1 MTSEIDTAV
10 ADMLSMPVPSWP
22 KALPVTERPLSLGEI
37 GEQGWNALTGDL
49 PLPVMVL
56 KETALDHNISLMSE
70 FCADQGL
77 DLAPHGKTTMSPQIV
92 LRQLDAGAW
101 GVTAA
106 TATQARIFHEFGVK
120 RIIIANQL
128 LDPAGVRWAAAAL
141 RADPALSL
149 TCLVDSVAGVRRLT
163 ELLGGAASM
172 PVLLEL
178 GVQGQRTGCRSSQ
191 DVRAVVEAVDR
202 SPALHLV
209 GIETFEGVIGA
220 DHDPATV
227 EEVDQHLTWV
237 RDVAERLMQE
247 NAFAVDEEVV
257 VTAGGSIYPDRVAA
271 VLGAAWDPPQSTRR
285 VLRSGCYVTHDHGL
299 YEEGSPFGRHATGVR
314 LQPAL
319 EVWGVVLS
327 HPESDLAIVGFGRRD
342 VPYDAGLPIP
352 FGIRSGGD
360 HGRPTSEV
368 QVVQLNDQHAF
379 VRDLGGELQV
389 GDLLGCGISHPC
401 TAFDKWGLIPV
412 VNDDYAV
419 TAAVRTYF

>member
-1 MTSEIDTAV
+1 MTSAIDTAV
-10 ADMLSMPVPSWP
+10 ADMLAEPVPAWT
-22 KALPVTERPLSLGEI
+22 KALPATGGSLPLGQV
-37 GEQGWNALTGDL
+37 GQQGWNALTGDL

-56 KETALDHNISLMSE
+56 KEPALDHNISLMSG
-70 FCADQGL
+70 FCAEHGL

-92 LRQLDAGAW
+92 QRQLEAGAW

-106 TATQARIFHEFGVK
+106 TATQARIFHEFGSK

-128 LDPAGVRWAAAAL
+128 LDPAGVRWATAAL

-149 TCLVDSVAGVRRLT
+149 TCLVDSVPGVRRLT
-163 ELLGGAASM
+163 DLLDGAASM

-178 GVQGQRTGCRSSQ
+178 GVQGQRTGCRSSE
-191 DVRAVVEAVDR
+191 DVQAVVEAVDG

-209 GIETFEGVIGA
+209 GVETFEGVIGA
-220 DHDPATV
+220 DHDPTTV
-227 EEVDQHLTWV
+227 EAVDRHLTWV
-237 RDVAERLMQE
+237 RDVAEHLMQE
-247 NAFAVDEEVV
+247 DAFAVDEEVV

-271 VLGAAWDPPQSTRR
+271 VLGAAWDPPQPARR

-299 YEEGSPFGRHATGVR
+299 YEEGSPFGRHATGAR

-319 EVWGVVLS
+319 EAWGVVLS
-327 HPESDLAIVGFGRRD
+327 HPEPDLAIVGFGRRD

-352 FGIRSGGD
+352 FGIRSDEGD
-360 HGRPTSEV
+360 DRPTSEV
-368 QVVQLNDQHAF
+368 EVVQLNDQHAF
-379 VRDLGGELQV
+379 VQDPRGELRV

-401 TAFDKWGLIPV
+401 TAFDKWDVIPV